1 MHMSTENKSK
11 LSFVSAIVVIV
22 VSVCA
27 AFIVGAILTDRLEDA
42 QSCHVSIDGSENGST
57 LNAKLKIGG
66 DSAACALMAQSLQS
80 LVNNNSDDQ
89 DDDSAASDADAASAP
104 VGASQ

>member
-1 MHMSTENKSK
+1 MSTENKSK
-11 LSFVSAIVVIV
+11 LSFVSAIV